1 MTLTYARYP
10 HGESAEVGEP
20 FNHVSDISTIGSL
33 SLSGV
38 GPTMIVEGA
47 VDTLVFDAYVEKFPV
62 PSLLP
67 GDIALLDNVK
77 FHYSERSI
85 NMIEVAGAGVR
96 RLPNTRRISPRSMNS
111 FQRSKRGY
119 VKPKL
124 AARADSSTL
133 WREPLRRSPLMI

>member
-1 MTLTYARYP
+1 MTLTYARSP
-10 HGESAEVGEP
+10 HGERAEVGEP

-62 PSLLP
+62 PSLLL

-85 NMIEVAGAGVR
+85 NMIEVAGAGVS
-96 RLPNTRRISPRSMNS
+96 RLPNTRRIS
-111 FQRSKRGY
+111 
-119 VKPKL
+119 
-124 AARADSSTL
+124 A
-133 WREPLRRSPLMI
+133 